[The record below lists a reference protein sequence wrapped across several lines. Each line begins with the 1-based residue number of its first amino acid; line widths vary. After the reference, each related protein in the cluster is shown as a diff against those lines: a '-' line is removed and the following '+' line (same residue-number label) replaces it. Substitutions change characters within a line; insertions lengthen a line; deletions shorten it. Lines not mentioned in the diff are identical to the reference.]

1 MGTIKKVQIF
11 TNWSLEAS
19 VIEKWVR
26 FLSALWL
33 VRFLEG
39 ARFKSWSIV
48 KKRKKVDRMWRR
60 PRDLEA
66 ANHRAPGPRDQF
78 PVSERERRLT
88 FPETQRLTED
98 IIFSPERKLFIFH
111 AKCIILR
118 NLTFC
123 RFLTDFSFEFL
134 CQNLKT
140 PWPRKFSEFKIG
152 YCYYLKFW
160 NTEIN
165 QLRLANFQH
174 DC

>member
-98 IIFSPERKLFIFH
+98 VLFNPERKLFIFH
-111 AKCIILR
+111 ANVLFCEISHFVGFWRIFHSNFSVKIWKPHGPESFR
-118 NLTFC
+118 NLK
-123 RFLTDFSFEFL
+123 LVIAIIWSFEI
-134 CQNLKT
+134 LKLT
-140 PWPRKFSEFKIG
+140 NYG
-152 YCYYLKFW
+152 
-160 NTEIN
+160 
-165 QLRLANFQH
+165 
-174 DC
+174 